1 MFKNEI
7 RDFVPEYCNPKDSRH
22 TQILCLVTLINF
34 MKSFPSLGRKFYQE
48 CDRQLLEIMLPYIKS
63 VVSPAILENEIKK
76 IELSQLEL
84 GSNSDLTF
92 VLFKSTKEVVAT
104 YNKTAEI
111 SCKLL
116 LKIPADYPLKS
127 VQVDIGE
134 QLKLKQTQIR
144 RWTLSIR
151 NLL

>member
-1 MFKNEI
+1 MFKNDI
-7 RDFVPEYCNPKDSRH
+7 NNFVPEYCDIKDPKQ
-22 TQILCLVTLINF
+22 TQTMCLITLINF

-48 CDRQLLEIMLPYIKS
+48 CDRHLLEIMLPYIKS

-84 GSNSDLTF
+84 GANSDLTF

-104 YNKTAEI
+104 YNKTADI

-127 VQVDIGE
+127 V
-134 QLKLKQTQIR
+134 
-144 RWTLSIR
+144 
-151 NLL
+151 